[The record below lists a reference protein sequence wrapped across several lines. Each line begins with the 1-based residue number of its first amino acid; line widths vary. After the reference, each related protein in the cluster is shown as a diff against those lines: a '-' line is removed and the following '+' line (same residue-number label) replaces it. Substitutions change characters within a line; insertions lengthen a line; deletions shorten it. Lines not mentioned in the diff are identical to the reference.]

1 MIPSP
6 QPTPEA
12 GRTLP
17 EILAVMSK
25 VTAEL
30 RRVNQENQGLADV
43 LERFT
48 VLVMD
53 QSEILQKQA
62 RIIDGQSVEL
72 DRQQRVMK
80 KLLGSVAEQ

>member
-1 MIPSP
+1 M
-6 QPTPEA
+6 PEV
-12 GRTLP
+12 
-17 EILAVMSK
+17 LAVMSK

-30 RRVNQENQGLADV
+30 RRVNEENRGLADV

-48 VLVMD
+48 VLVTD

-72 DRQQRVMK
+72 DRQQQVMK
-80 KLLGSVAEQ
+80 KLMGSVAEQ

>member
-1 MIPSP
+1 MIPSQ

-17 EILAVMSK
+17 EVLAVMSK

-30 RRVNQENQGLADV
+30 KRVNEENRGLADV

-48 VLVMD
+48 VLVTD

-80 KLLGSVAEQ
+80 KLLG

>member
-1 MIPSP
+1 MIPSQ

-17 EILAVMSK
+17 EVLAVMSK

-43 LERFT
+43 LQRFT
-48 VLVMD
+48 LLVTD
-53 QSEILQKQA
+53 QSELLQKQG

-72 DRQQRVMK
+72 DRQQRELRR
-80 KLLGSVAEQ
+80 LLGGIAEQ

>member
-1 MIPSP
+1 MIPGQ
-6 QPTPEA
+6 QPTPEV

-17 EILAVMSK
+17 EVLAVMSK

-30 RRVNQENQGLADV
+30 KRVNEENRGLADV

-48 VLVMD
+48 VLVTD